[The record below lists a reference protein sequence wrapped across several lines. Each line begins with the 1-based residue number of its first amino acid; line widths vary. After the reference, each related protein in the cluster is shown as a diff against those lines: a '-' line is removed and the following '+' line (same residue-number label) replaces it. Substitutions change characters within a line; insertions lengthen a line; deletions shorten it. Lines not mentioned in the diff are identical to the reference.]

1 MSTAIT
7 LTEAVLRGAALG
19 QTVLAVAILWPRV
32 TGMAMRAGFALLAA
46 GTLSYTIV
54 SAPWPLPGGVAAV
67 LILLASLNPALL
79 WGAGLVLLDEGAV
92 AQKWVPVL
100 LPGFGLGAMVWL
112 VWPPVAAAVG
122 VLHAIGMALLYADV
136 LWLAWSGRE
145 GDLVEP
151 RRGLRRGLAA
161 AAALT
166 GLVVAG
172 IESGVLRPPATL
184 PLSLV
189 LAAALALLS
198 GAVVLA
204 SALRAAPTAPVSAAA
219 DPLTDA
225 ETAVLDR
232 LRTAMDARV
241 WAEEG
246 ITVGALAARL
256 ATQEHRLR
264 RVINRGLGYRNFAR
278 FINEHR
284 VRAACIAL
292 SDPAM
297 ADRPVQQ
304 IAFDLG
310 FGSPGPFN
318 RAFRDITDQSPTD
331 FRATALAQTRTPG
344 SR

>member
-1 MSTAIT
+1 MATAIT

-46 GTLSYTIV
+46 CTLSYTIV
-54 SAPWPLPGGVAAV
+54 SAPWPLPGGVAAL

-79 WGAGLVLLDEGAV
+79 WGAGLVLLDAGAV
-92 AQKWVPVL
+92 ARRWVPVL
-100 LPGFGLGAMVWL
+100 LPGFGLGAVVWL
-112 VWPPVAAAVG
+112 VWPPAAPVVG
-122 VLHAIGMALLYADV
+122 VLHAVAMALLYADV

-172 IESGVLRPPATL
+172 IETGVLHPPATL

-204 SALRAAPTAPVSAAA
+204 SALRPLPIPVGAPPAL
-219 DPLTDA
+219 LTDA
-225 ETAVLDR
+225 EGAVLDR
-232 LRTAMDARV
+232 LRAAMDARI
-241 WAEEG
+241 WAEQG
-246 ITVGALAARL
+246 ITVGDLAARL